1 MRPLYI
7 FLFLVS
13 FPLTNLFSQ
22 EDVVIGKRFKIQSEV
37 LNEERTY
44 TVHLPNRFDSFD
56 TSYPVIYL
64 LDGRGHFLH
73 TSGITDFL
81 AAGGR
86 MPAVIVV
93 AIENTNRTRDL
104 TPEQTIK
111 DVDEFKNIE
120 GSGGADNFLKFIET
134 ELMPEINKTYKPAPY
149 SILIGHSF
157 GGLFATYAFLNKP
170 KLFQAYIALSPSL
183 WFNDQD
189 LSKNLK
195 PFFEKYNTERI
206 RFYMTIGN
214 EGGTMLGGA
223 YKLIGE
229 FEDHSEKHPETKIK
243 YKFEPMFTET
253 HGTIP
258 HRGTYN
264 GLEFIFQDYKYDEPK
279 SPDDFDR
286 FGGRK
291 GFVDYLVKHS
301 KDISELYGFE
311 ISSESIVNEWG
322 YQFLSAPMNGFKEV
336 GIYAFETN
344 VKNYPN
350 SANVYDSLA
359 DGYARLGKTEKAKEN
374 YKKAIELAKK
384 SDHPVLEAS
393 TKKLEALNV
402 ESTKK
407 D

>member
-1 MRPLYI
+1 MKLLPVL
-7 FLFLVS
+7 FSFLVFTS
-13 FPLTNLFSQ
+13 SLIIAQ
-22 EDVVIGKRFKIQSEV
+22 EDVVIGKRFKIKSEV

-44 TVHLPNRFDSFD
+44 TVHLPNRFNSFD
-56 TSYPVIYL
+56 TAYPVIYL
-64 LDGRGHFLH
+64 LDGRTHFLH

-81 AAGGR
+81 AGGSR
-86 MPAVIVV
+86 MPAAIVV

-104 TPEQTIK
+104 TPEQTII
-111 DVDEFKNIE
+111 DNDESNVIQ

-134 ELMPEINKTYKPAPY
+134 ELMPEINKTYSPAPY
-149 SILIGHSF
+149 NILIGHSF

-183 WFNDQD
+183 WFNDQN
-189 LSKNLK
+189 LSKNMK
-195 PFFEKYNTERI
+195 PFFDKYNKERI
-206 RFYMTIGN
+206 RYYMTIGN
-214 EGGTMLGGA
+214 EGGTMLGGV

-229 FEDHSEKHPETKIK
+229 FEDHSEKHPETNIK

-279 SPDDFDR
+279 SPEDFDR

-301 KDISELYGFE
+301 QDISELYGFE
-311 ISSESIVNEWG
+311 ISSEPIVNEWG
-322 YQFLSAPMNGFKEV
+322 YQFLSAPMDGFKEV

-359 DGYARLGKTEKAKEN
+359 DGYARLGKIEKAKEN

-393 TKKLEALNV
+393 TTKLEALER
-402 ESTKK
+402 ESSGN
-407 D
+407 